1 MAKKVKKVAEKKYW
15 QAVGRRK
22 TAVARVRLKKGKGEV
37 VVNTKKPEEYF
48 ENIDHT
54 LKIFLQ
60 PLELVGKLG
69 QFDVSIKIKGGGKQA
84 QIEAA
89 RLGIARA
96 LVLIEPELRTTF
108 RKSGFLTRDPRMKER
123 KKPGLKGAR
132 RAPQWSKR

>member
-1 MAKKVKKVAEKKYW
+1 MPKKKKILENKYW

-22 TAVARVRLKKGKGEV
+22 TAVARVRLKKGNGEV
-37 VVNTKKPEEYF
+37 VINKKKPEEYF
-48 ENIDHT
+48 ENT
-54 LKIFLQ
+54 EQALKILLA

-69 QFDVSIKIKGGGKQA
+69 QFDISIKLKGGGKQA

-96 LVLIEPELRTTF
+96 LILVEPELMTTL